1 MAKLF
6 DMTNPFW
13 SFMGKV
19 LDSIVLHFL
28 WLLCCLPVVTFGAS
42 TTALCYTLM
51 KEAADRGDHYYRMF
65 FKAFRAN
72 LKRGSFLG
80 LWFLGLEGGL
90 IYSIYLCT
98 VNMALTPSFGYVR
111 IISIVLAIMI
121 FLTFEYAF
129 PIMARFDNTVL
140 KTMQNGFMLAIRHL
154 GWTVVITLIIG
165 GFYLLLILFMQYI
178 FPLITLGFGF
188 VVFICS
194 FIMNHILE
202 PYAEMAAKHEGM
214 VSTDPDKWEKEENEK
229 AALAEAETTGV
240 ETTENNDTKSIEDTP
255 KEGQNS

>member
-111 IISIVLAIMI
+111 IISIVLAVMI

-229 AALAEAETTGV
+229 AAWAEAETTGV
-240 ETTENNDTKSIEDTP
+240 ETTENNDTKSIEDAP